1 MTWELVSLILG
12 IILILTGA
20 AIKIFKK
27 NGESKLPQEFY
38 DVKTQVGEQQIRFE
52 EFQKSMDGKISGL
65 SENIKDTNDRIKETN
80 NKIDKLTELLIKFIS
95 EN

>member
-12 IILILTGA
+12 IILILTAA

-52 EFQKSMDGKISGL
+52 EFQKSMDGKITGL
-65 SENIKDTNDRIKETN
+65 LENIRDTNDRIKETN

>member
-1 MTWELVSLILG
+1 MSWELVSLILG

-27 NGESKLPQEFY
+27 NGVSKLPTEFY
-38 DVKTQVGEQQIRFE
+38 DVKTQVGEQRIRFE
-52 EFQKSMDGKISGL
+52 EYEKLMDEKISGL
-65 SENIKDTNDRIKETN
+65 SSDVKDTNDRIKETN

>member
-52 EFQKSMDGKISGL
+52 ENEKLINEKISGL
-65 SENIKDTNDRIKETN
+65 SNEINGVNDRVKETN

>member
-12 IILILTGA
+12 IILILTAA

-52 EFQKSMDGKISGL
+52 EFQKSMDGKITGL
-65 SENIKDTNDRIKETN
+65 LENIRNTNDRIKETN